1 MILRCFIYYC
11 SKFQTDTINQTVF
24 GKRICKTSLGKMKT
38 ISSHLKLEMLHWIR
52 GLEKFMFHKPD
63 KLHAQLSAKMCNIDV
78 FRSQTQN
85 TIWQNRDLDP
95 RLCERRTAKIEL
107 RTHKGTSPNSHRQL
121 GFRCQYRHV
130 PIPISFAC
138 SSKISV

>member
-1 MILRCFIYYC
+1 
-11 SKFQTDTINQTVF
+11 
-24 GKRICKTSLGKMKT
+24 MKT

-63 KLHAQLSAKMCNIDV
+63 KLHTQLSAKMCNIDV

-107 RTHKGTSPNSHRQL
+107 RTHNFLRLLADRILIFLRLELLVDKAQFNFFSPL
-121 GFRCQYRHV
+121 
-130 PIPISFAC
+130 AC
-138 SSKISV
+138 SCSARTSCTTSCTCIIIGLYCISLKTELR